1 MSDGWGVD
9 FGEFVQVTDFTE
21 LLPPYDT
28 EADEEGFS
36 EPAVPVPEEY
46 DIIVTAFQGLLDEL
60 ATITEDSGKLAELE
74 RKYGKL
80 REGYSVEL
88 LDETGAVVDVAVPAG
103 GGAYKTSVGFAVPPA
118 VLIVGL
124 AAGEARYKM

>member
-9 FGEFVQVTDFTE
+9 FGEFDQVTDFTE

-28 EADEEGFS
+28 EADEEEPS
-36 EPAVPVPEEY
+36 ENAVPVPEEY
-46 DIIVTAFQGLLDEL
+46 DSIVAAFQGVLDDL
-60 ATITEDSGKLAELE
+60 TRITEDSGRLAELE

-88 LDETGAVVDVAVPAG
+88 LDETGSVVDVAVPDS
-103 GGAYKTSVGFAVPPA
+103 GGAYKTGVGLAIPPA

-124 AAGEARYKM
+124 AAGDARYKM